1 MKIFSLI
8 ENDTENV
15 IIDAAVNENAII
27 ELEALNSSVNDMGP
41 YRCEI
46 YNESLLNHSAKEPPL
61 CAVMTLTHQTCSSM
75 YNLKC
80 SLQPSTTCSN
90 KV

>member
-8 ENDTENV
+8 DAENV

-27 ELEALNSSVNDMGP
+27 EALDSSVNDMGP

-46 YNESLLNHSAKEPPL
+46 YNKTEESLLNPL
-61 CAVMTLTHQTCSSM
+61 CAVVTFPHQTCSSM

>member
-8 ENDTENV
+8 DEENV
-15 IIDAAVNENAII
+15 IIDAAVYENVII
-27 ELEALNSSVNDMGP
+27 EALDSSVNVMFS
-41 YRCEI
+41 YICEI
-46 YNESLLNHSAKEPPL
+46 YNESLLNPL
-61 CAVMTLTHQTCSSM
+61 CGVVTIPHQTCSSM
-75 YNLKC
+75 YNLTC